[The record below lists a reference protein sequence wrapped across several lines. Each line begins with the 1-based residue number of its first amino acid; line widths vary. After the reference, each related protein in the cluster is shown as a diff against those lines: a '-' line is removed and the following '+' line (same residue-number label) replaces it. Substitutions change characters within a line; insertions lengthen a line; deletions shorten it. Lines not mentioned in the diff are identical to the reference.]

1 MPQVEVLMI
10 LNHHSVL
17 VTEVMVVEEVLL
29 FQITLDLGTLDQQMV
44 VEFQVMLDN
53 LVLPTQVAV
62 EGMVVKIL
70 QIMKALVDQVVKV

>member
-10 LNHHSVL
+10 LNHLSVL